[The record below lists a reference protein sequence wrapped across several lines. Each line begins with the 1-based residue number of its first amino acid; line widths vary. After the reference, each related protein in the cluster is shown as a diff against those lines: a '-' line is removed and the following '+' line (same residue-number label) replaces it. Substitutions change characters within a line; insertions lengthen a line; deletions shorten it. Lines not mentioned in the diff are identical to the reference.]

1 MISELINFVLHIDK
15 YLSEIINLFGPVT
28 YLLIFLI
35 IFAET
40 GLVIAPFLPGD
51 SLLFALGAL
60 SAIGSINLYFILI
73 ILSFAAILGDTLNYW
88 IGHKIGRKLFEK
100 KNSKWFNKRNLEKT
114 EKFYEKH
121 GAKTIVLARF
131 LPIIRT
137 FAPFVAGMGS
147 MKYGKFLFYNVFG
160 GIAWVLIFV
169 LGGYFFGSIPF
180 VKENFSLIIMAI
192 IIISLIPIL
201 IEVIKHIK
209 RKNRN

>member
-1 MISELINFVLHIDK
+1 MAIEIVDFIVHIDK
-15 YLSEIINLFGPVT
+15 YLGGIIFSYGILT
-28 YLLIFLI
+28 YSLLFLI
-35 IFAET
+35 VFFET
-40 GLVIAPFLPGD
+40 GLVVTPFLPGD
-51 SLLFALGAL
+51 SLLFATGAFA
-60 SAIGSINLYFILI
+60 AIGSLNLFLI
-73 ILSFAAILGDTLNYW
+73 ILILCIAAILGDSMNYLF
-88 IGHKIGRKLFEK
+88 GNKLGKRLFTK
-100 KNSKWFNKRNLEKT
+100 YDNKFFNKSYLEKT
-114 EKFYEKH
+114 ERFYEKH
-121 GAKTIVLARF
+121 GAKAIVLARF